1 MDKEI
6 LHSAS
11 QKGQKPV
18 TMSGSN
24 QTVLTEV
31 AAGGCTWCVLWVSG
45 TNLLPISR
53 EMLHVE
59 KVRR

>member
-31 AAGGCTWCVLWVSG
+31 TAGGCTWCVLWVSG
-45 TNLLPISR
+45 TNLLPISH

-59 KVRR
+59 KLGR